1 MRMWIVLRRK
11 SLLAGALLAALLL
24 TALTILRQQGTELVF
39 APEPAPAP
47 AVVIDAGHGGVDG
60 GAVARDGT
68 AESGLNLAVAL
79 RLRELFLFC
88 GEVPLMTRKTEDSL
102 HSGDAVTIRE
112 KKVSDLKNRVA
123 LVNAQPRA
131 VLISIH
137 QNSLPEAPSVRGA
150 QVFYNAVSG
159 AEAYALSVQA
169 ALNGAVNGEK
179 PRAARP
185 ISSTIYLMQHVNAP
199 AILVEC
205 GFLSNAE
212 ETAALKTAAHQLKL
226 ALAVLCGYYHTEE
239 VPT

>member
-1 MRMWIVLRRK
+1 MRMWIVLGRK
-11 SLLAGALLAALLL
+11 RLLAGALAALLL
-24 TALTILRQQGTELVF
+24 TALALLRQQGAEMVF
-39 APEPAPAP
+39 VPKQPAGPV
-47 AVVIDAGHGGVDG
+47 VVIDAGHGGVDG

-68 AESGLNLAVAL
+68 AESGINLAVAL

-88 GEVPLMTRKTEDSL
+88 GEAPLMTRETEDSL

-112 KKVSDLKNRVA
+112 KKVSDLKNRAA

-150 QVFYNAVSG
+150 QVFYNAVPG
-159 AEAYALSVQA
+159 AEGYALSVQA

-179 PRAARP
+179 PKAARP
-185 ISSTIYLMQHVNAP
+185 IPSTIYLMQHVTAP

-212 ETAALKTAAHQLKL
+212 EAAALKTAAHQLKL

-239 VPT
+239 VST

>member
-1 MRMWIVLRRK
+1 MRMCIVLRRK
-11 SLLAGALLAALLL
+11 SLFAGALTAALLL
-24 TALTILRQQGTELVF
+24 TALTILRQQGTEAAF
-39 APEPAPAP
+39 HPEPTADTV
-47 AVVIDAGHGGVDG
+47 VVIDAGHGGVDG

-68 AESGLNLAVAL
+68 AESGINLAIAL

-88 GEVPLMTRKTEDSL
+88 GEVPLMTRETEDSL

-112 KKVSDLKNRVA
+112 MKVSDLKNRVA

-159 AEAYALSVQA
+159 ADGYALPVQE
-169 ALNGAVNGEK
+169 ALNEAVNSEK
-179 PRAARP
+179 PKAAKP
-185 ISSTIYLMQHVNAP
+185 IPSTIYLMQHVNAP

-212 ETAALKTAAHQLKL
+212 DTAALKTAAHQLKL

>member
-1 MRMWIVLRRK
+1 MWIVLRRRR
-11 SLLAGALLAALLL
+11 LLAGALTAALLL
-24 TALTILRQQGTELVF
+24 TALTILRRQGAETAF
-39 APEPAPAP
+39 RPERAADPV
-47 AVVIDAGHGGVDG
+47 VVIDAGHGGVDG

-68 AESGLNLAVAL
+68 AESGINLAVAL
-79 RLRELFLFC
+79 RLQELFLFC

-112 KKVSDLKNRVA
+112 MKVSDLKNRAA
-123 LVNAQPRA
+123 LVNAQQYA

-150 QVFYNAVSG
+150 QVFYNAVPG
-159 AEAYALSVQA
+159 AESYALSVQA
-169 ALNGAVNGEK
+169 ALNETINGEK
-179 PRAARP
+179 AKNAKP
-185 ISSTIYLMQHVNAP
+185 ISATIYLMQHVNAP